1 MIMGLNR
8 TRHLMLVSIL
18 PLGLLL
24 ASFLPN
30 TIVTTAANA
39 ITAEE
44 MLANPQLEER
54 ARNLSKQLR
63 CLVCQ
68 NQSIDDSDADLA
80 RDLRREV
87 RSQIAAGD
95 SDDAIIDQ
103 LRQKYG
109 DYVLLNPPLDP
120 ATMFLWLAP
129 FAFMVL
135 GGVIVL
141 VARRQRGIEDV
152 NELDASERAKI
163 EKLLAS
169 RNDRDEPK
177 T

>member
-1 MIMGLNR
+1 MMMATGLWR
-8 TRHLMLVSIL
+8 THILIGIVLLNMAIGLVFIS
-18 PLGLLL
+18 
-24 ASFLPN
+24 A
-30 TIVTTAANA
+30 TITPARA

-44 MLANPQLEER
+44 MLANPVLEER

-87 RSQIAAGD
+87 RSQIAAGT

-103 LRQKYG
+103 LRAKYG
-109 DYVLLNPPLDP
+109 DYVLLNPPLDR
-120 ATMFLWLAP
+120 ATLFLWLSP
-129 FAFMVL
+129 LGFILL
-135 GGVIVL
+135 GGLIVMM
-141 VARRQRGIEDV
+141 ARRQRGATIAT
-152 NELDASERAKI
+152 ELDADERARI
-163 EKLLAS
+163 EKMLA
-169 RNDRDEPK
+169 RRDSENRPK

>member
-1 MIMGLNR
+1 MTATDLWRTHILIGIALLNMAIGLV
-8 TRHLMLVSIL
+8 LIS
-18 PLGLLL
+18 
-24 ASFLPN
+24 A
-30 TIVTTAANA
+30 TTTPAYA

-44 MLANPQLEER
+44 MLANPVLEER

-87 RSQIAAGD
+87 RSQIAAGT

-103 LRQKYG
+103 LRAKYG
-109 DYVLLNPPLDP
+109 DYVLLNPPLDQ
-120 ATMFLWLAP
+120 ATLFLWLSP
-129 FAFMVL
+129 LGFILL
-135 GGVIVL
+135 GGLIVMM
-141 VARRQRGIEDV
+141 ARRQRGATIATK
-152 NELDASERAKI
+152 LDAAERARI
-163 EKLLAS
+163 EKMLAS
-169 RNDRDEPK
+169 RDSENRPK

>member
-1 MIMGLNR
+1 MMMATGLRR
-8 TRHLMLVSIL
+8 THILIGLVLLNMAI
-18 PLGLLL
+18 GLVFI
-24 ASFLPN
+24 S
-30 TIVTTAANA
+30 VTTTPTHA

-44 MLANPQLEER
+44 MLANPVLEER

-87 RSQIAAGD
+87 RGQIAAGT

-103 LRQKYG
+103 LRAKYG
-109 DYVLLNPPLDP
+109 DYVLLNPPLDR
-120 ATMFLWLAP
+120 ATLFLWLSP
-129 FAFMVL
+129 LGFIIL
-135 GGVIVL
+135 GGLIVMM
-141 VARRQRGIEDV
+141 ARRQRGAAIA
-152 NELDASERAKI
+152 NELDAAERARV
-163 EKLLAS
+163 EKMLAS
-169 RNDRDEPK
+169 RDSENRPK

>member
-1 MIMGLNR
+1 MMMTTDLWR
-8 TRHLMLVSIL
+8 THIL
-18 PLGLLL
+18 IGVTLFNMAIGLLWIS
-24 ASFLPN
+24 A
-30 TIVTTAANA
+30 TTTPAYA

-44 MLANPQLEER
+44 MLANPVLEER

-87 RSQIAAGD
+87 RSQIAAGT

-103 LRQKYG
+103 LRAKYG
-109 DYVLLNPPLDP
+109 DYVLLNPPLDG
-120 ATMFLWLAP
+120 ATLFLWLSP
-129 FAFMVL
+129 LGFILL
-135 GGVIVL
+135 GGLIVMM
-141 VARRQRGIEDV
+141 ARRQHGGAIAT
-152 NELDASERAKI
+152 ELDAAERARV
-163 EKLLAS
+163 EKMLAS
-169 RNDRDEPK
+169 RDSENRPK

>member
-1 MIMGLNR
+1 MMMATGLWR
-8 TRHLMLVSIL
+8 THILIVIALLNMAIGLVFIS
-18 PLGLLL
+18 
-24 ASFLPN
+24 
-30 TIVTTAANA
+30 AAITPARA

-44 MLANPQLEER
+44 ILANPVLEER

-87 RSQIAAGD
+87 RSQIAAGT

-103 LRQKYG
+103 LRAKYG
-109 DYVLLNPPLDP
+109 DYVLLNPPLDR
-120 ATMFLWLAP
+120 ATLFLWLSP
-129 FAFMVL
+129 LGFIIL
-135 GGVIVL
+135 GGLIVMM
-141 VARRQRGIEDV
+141 ARRQRGAAIA
-152 NELDASERAKI
+152 NELDAGERARI
-163 EKLLAS
+163 EKMLAS
-169 RNDRDEPK
+169 RDSENRPK

>member
-1 MIMGLNR
+1 MMMATGLWR
-8 TRHLMLVSIL
+8 THILIGLVFLNMAI
-18 PLGLLL
+18 GLVFIS
-24 ASFLPN
+24 A
-30 TIVTTAANA
+30 TTTPAYA

-44 MLANPQLEER
+44 MLANPVLEER

-87 RSQIAAGD
+87 RSQIAAGT

-103 LRQKYG
+103 LRAKYG
-109 DYVLLNPPLDP
+109 DYVLLNPPLDQ
-120 ATMFLWLAP
+120 ATLFLWLSP
-129 FAFMVL
+129 LGFILL
-135 GGVIVL
+135 GGLIVMM
-141 VARRQRGIEDV
+141 ARRQRGAAIAT
-152 NELDASERAKI
+152 ELDAAERARI
-163 EKLLAS
+163 EKMLAS
-169 RNDRDEPK
+169 RDNENRPK

>member
-1 MIMGLNR
+1 MMTATCLWRTHILIGIALLN
-8 TRHLMLVSIL
+8 MAIGVVFIS
-18 PLGLLL
+18 
-24 ASFLPN
+24 A
-30 TIVTTAANA
+30 TTTPAYA

-44 MLANPQLEER
+44 MLANPVLEER

-87 RSQIAAGD
+87 RSQIAAGT

-103 LRQKYG
+103 LRAKYG
-109 DYVLLNPPLDP
+109 DYVLLNPPLDQ
-120 ATMFLWLAP
+120 ATLFLWLSP
-129 FAFMVL
+129 LGFILL
-135 GGVIVL
+135 GGLIVMM
-141 VARRQRGIEDV
+141 ARRQRGAAIAT
-152 NELDASERAKI
+152 ELDATERARI
-163 EKLLAS
+163 EKMLAS
-169 RNDRDEPK
+169 RDSENRPK

>member
-1 MIMGLNR
+1 MMATGLWR
-8 TRHLMLVSIL
+8 THILIGLALLNMLI
-18 PLGLLL
+18 GLVFIS
-24 ASFLPN
+24 ATN
-30 TIVTTAANA
+30 TPAHA

-44 MLANPQLEER
+44 MLANPVLEER

-87 RSQIAAGD
+87 RSQIAAGT

-103 LRQKYG
+103 LRAKYG
-109 DYVLLNPPLDP
+109 DYVLLNPPLDQ
-120 ATMFLWLAP
+120 ATLFLWLSP
-129 FAFMVL
+129 LGFILL
-135 GGVIVL
+135 GGLIVMM
-141 VARRQRGIEDV
+141 ARRQRGAAITT
-152 NELDASERAKI
+152 ELEAAERARI
-163 EKLLAS
+163 EKMLAS
-169 RNDRDEPK
+169 RDIENRPK

>member
-1 MIMGLNR
+1 MMMATGLWR
-8 TRHLMLVSIL
+8 THILIGIVLLHMAIGLVFIS
-18 PLGLLL
+18 
-24 ASFLPN
+24 A
-30 TIVTTAANA
+30 TITPARA

-44 MLANPQLEER
+44 MLANPVLEER

-87 RSQIAAGD
+87 RSQIAAGT

-103 LRQKYG
+103 LRAKYG
-109 DYVLLNPPLDP
+109 DYVLLNPPLDR
-120 ATMFLWLAP
+120 ATLFLWLSP
-129 FAFMVL
+129 LGFIIL
-135 GGVIVL
+135 GGLIVMI
-141 VARRQRGIEDV
+141 ARRQRGAAIA
-152 NELDASERAKI
+152 NELDAGERARI
-163 EKLLAS
+163 EKMLAS
-169 RNDRDEPK
+169 RDSENRPK

>member
-1 MIMGLNR
+1 MMTASGLWR
-8 TRHLMLVSIL
+8 TPILIGIALLNMAIGLVLIS
-18 PLGLLL
+18 
-24 ASFLPN
+24 A
-30 TIVTTAANA
+30 TTTPAYA

-44 MLANPQLEER
+44 MLANPVLEER

-87 RSQIAAGD
+87 RSQIAAGT

-103 LRQKYG
+103 LRAKYG
-109 DYVLLNPPLDP
+109 DYVLLNPPLDQ
-120 ATMFLWLAP
+120 ATLFLWLSP
-129 FAFMVL
+129 LGFILL
-135 GGVIVL
+135 GGLIVMM
-141 VARRQRGIEDV
+141 ARRQRGAAIAI
-152 NELDASERAKI
+152 ELDAAERARIGKM
-163 EKLLAS
+163 LAS
-169 RNDRDEPK
+169 RDSENRPK

>member
-1 MIMGLNR
+1 MMMATGLWR
-8 TRHLMLVSIL
+8 THILIGLVLLNMAI
-18 PLGLLL
+18 GLVFVS
-24 ASFLPN
+24 AM
-30 TIVTTAANA
+30 TTPARA

-44 MLANPQLEER
+44 MLANPVLEER

-87 RSQIAAGD
+87 RSQIAAGT

-103 LRQKYG
+103 LRAKYG
-109 DYVLLNPPLDP
+109 DYVLLNPPLDQ
-120 ATMFLWLAP
+120 ATLFLWLSP
-129 FAFMVL
+129 LGFIIL
-135 GGVIVL
+135 GGLIVMM
-141 VARRQRGIEDV
+141 ARRQRVAAIA
-152 NELDASERAKI
+152 NELDAAERARI
-163 EKLLAS
+163 EKMLAS
-169 RNDRDEPK
+169 RDSENRPK